1 MTTILL
7 ALVLGAVIGLSLGML
22 GGGGSILTVP
32 ALVYLLGQ
40 NPHAAVSASLVIVG
54 LNAATGAWLHQR
66 AGNVRLRAALLF
78 GGAGLLAAFAGARL
92 STLLTGPLLS
102 VEPGAV
108 RRGAAVGGG
117 GPRCVLRLGLPFGT
131 LQEWLYAASTWLQ
144 RHIRPLGRGVK
155 ALKAWAGTQPVRR
168 FDQRGAPTLIQ
179 RIDHWLRALKYIVLA
194 WILPGTA
201 GYGYLVFRDYDPW
214 AALISITELELTGGL
229 IVLAVMLVAALFV
242 ERPWCR
248 YACPLGAVIGIASK
262 VSPLHIQRNGPAC
275 AGCALCNTACPVG
288 IPVDTR
294 TDITDASCIMCLRCV
309 DACPKHGELDLTLTI
324 PGLKAQP
331 TANEPSEGAAS

>member
-1 MTTILL
+1 MAAHPTTTRRPAGLARLWHIQTLRTLAQAGFALFILYTLIIHAIVGESGSLITASPEAYCPLGGIETLYTYLNSGGTFISHTHLSNLVLFGAVLLL
-7 ALVLGAVIGLSLGML
+7 AV
-22 GGGGSILTVP
+22 
-32 ALVYLLGQ
+32 
-40 NPHAAVSASLVIVG
+40 AA
-54 LNAATGAWLHQR
+54 
-66 AGNVRLRAALLF
+66 
-78 GGAGLLAAFAGARL
+78 
-92 STLLTGPLLS
+92 
-102 VEPGAV
+102 
-108 RRGAAVGGG
+108 RGAFCGWV
-117 GPRCVLRLGLPFGT
+117 CPFGT

-155 ALKAWAGTQPVRR
+155 ALKAWAGAQSVRR

-179 RIDHWLRALKYIVLA
+179 RIDHWLRALKYVVLA
-194 WILPGTA
+194 WILLGAA
-201 GYGYLVFRDYDPW
+201 GYGFLVFRDYDPW
-214 AALISITELELTGGL
+214 AALITITELELTGGL
-229 IVLAVMLVAALFV
+229 IVLAVVLVAALFV

-262 VSPLHIQRNGPAC
+262 ASPLHIQRNGPAC

-309 DACPKHGELDLTLTI
+309 DACPKPGGLDLTLTI